1 MLTKRKRQK
10 KEKEK
15 KQVEGRNMLMMYE
28 NEICLR
34 WFRGCCL
41 IAFRKNSFLRF
52 RSVGKVQSSRKAKKI
67 GGHNIN
73 MDTPLVSLS
82 DTVDGAVDHKGRP
95 VLRSNTGGWRSAYF
109 IIGNTFNTTYMS
121 TVQYPLIISYF
132 VCAFCDRFVI
142 YRCGSGGEVCILWYK
157 RELDNVLDGTAG
169 SVHSHCGRER

>member
-1 MLTKRKRQK
+1 
-10 KEKEK
+10 
-15 KQVEGRNMLMMYE
+15 MLMMYG

-41 IAFRKNSFLRF
+41 LACFQENSFLRL